1 MGFGLLWDSLYIKR
15 LSQPA
20 ERDSDR
26 PWYFVQRSISGRRRL
41 KLSRVRLSHHHHFL
55 IPSEPSTCLGIDQ
68 RLFFIFLFF
77 YLFFYFFYFLIGGR
91 RWEWLMN
98 ID

>member
-20 ERDSDR
+20 ERESDR

-41 KLSRVRLSHHHHFL
+41 KLSRVRLSHHHFL

-68 RLFFIFLFF
+68 RLLFYFFLFF
-77 YLFFYFFYFLIGGR
+77 FSIF
-91 RWEWLMN
+91 
-98 ID
+98 